1 MHRTKEVNPMKK
13 PIALLL
19 IFACFLAFAGCN
31 SVKPQ
36 NTTTPS
42 QSSVPTTTPT
52 TTSSTVPP
60 TTSGWEIVMIGSTR
74 EGYDLAV
81 EELVVDGK
89 YICSFPAIM
98 SPYIYVLYRN
108 GTSENIKD
116 AISAGR
122 ATVTDLARFGVPY
135 MK

>member
-1 MHRTKEVNPMKK
+1 MKK
-13 PIALLL
+13 LTASLLVF
-19 IFACFLAFAGCN
+19 IFLLSVAGCA
-31 SVKPQ
+31 V
-36 NTTTPS
+36 TTPRSTTAPS
-42 QSSVPTTTPT
+42 QSSTPTTTPT
-52 TTSSTVPP
+52 TTPPTVPPTTTPPTVPP

-74 EGYDLAV
+74 EAYDLAI
-81 EELVVDGK
+81 EKFVVDGK

-108 GTSENIKD
+108 GTTENIKD
-116 AISAGR
+116 AISADR

>member
-1 MHRTKEVNPMKK
+1 MKK
-13 PIALLL
+13 LTASLLVF
-19 IFACFLAFAGCN
+19 IFLLSVAGCA
-31 SVKPQ
+31 V
-36 NTTTPS
+36 TTPRSTTAPS
-42 QSSVPTTTPT
+42 QSSAPTTTPT
-52 TTSSTVPP
+52 TTPPTAPP

>member
-1 MHRTKEVNPMKK
+1 
-13 PIALLL
+13 
-19 IFACFLAFAGCN
+19 
-31 SVKPQ
+31 
-36 NTTTPS
+36 
-42 QSSVPTTTPT
+42 
-52 TTSSTVPP
+52 VPP

-74 EGYDLAV
+74 EGYDLAI
-81 EELVVDGK
+81 EKFVVDGK
-89 YICSFPAIM
+89 HICYFPAIM

>member
-1 MHRTKEVNPMKK
+1 MKK
-13 PIALLL
+13 LTASLLVF
-19 IFACFLAFAGCN
+19 IFLLSVAGCA
-31 SVKPQ
+31 V
-36 NTTTPS
+36 TTPHSTTAPS
-42 QSSVPTTTPT
+42 QSSAPTTTPT
-52 TTSSTVPP
+52 TTPPTVPP

>member
-1 MHRTKEVNPMKK
+1 MKK
-13 PIALLL
+13 LTASLLVF
-19 IFACFLAFAGCN
+19 IFLLSVAGCA
-31 SVKPQ
+31 V
-36 NTTTPS
+36 TTPRSTTAPS
-42 QSSVPTTTPT
+42 QSSAPTTTPT
-52 TTSSTVPP
+52 TTPPTVPP